1 MFIDHSV
8 YLLLGCVIRKRIWNS
23 CLLYRG
29 GHCFPL
35 RLINDPLGVAANR
48 TNKLMQF
55 VGGNQIFLFFFF
67 FFGFNKIW
75 YTRTNIILSLYSL
88 NVDEWWWP
96 LEIYNGIWSLFFSFF
111 FFLTL
116 WKCSKKWNFVLE
128 HHFFLNS
135 FLYFLIVLDRNE
147 IWRFWDVLIRNLF

>member
-35 RLINDPLGVAANR
+35 RLINDPLGIAANR

-55 VGGNQIFLFFFF
+55 VGEGP
-67 FFGFNKIW
+67 
-75 YTRTNIILSLYSL
+75 
-88 NVDEWWWP
+88 D
-96 LEIYNGIWSLFFSFF
+96 FSFF
-111 FFLTL
+111 FFFLGFNKLWYTWTKRHSQSIVVKCWRMTVPSWNIQWNLISFFFHFFFFLIL

-128 HHFFLNS
+128 HYFFLNF
-135 FLYFLIVLDRNE
+135 FLYFLIMLDRNE
-147 IWRFWDVLIRNLF
+147 IWRFWDS